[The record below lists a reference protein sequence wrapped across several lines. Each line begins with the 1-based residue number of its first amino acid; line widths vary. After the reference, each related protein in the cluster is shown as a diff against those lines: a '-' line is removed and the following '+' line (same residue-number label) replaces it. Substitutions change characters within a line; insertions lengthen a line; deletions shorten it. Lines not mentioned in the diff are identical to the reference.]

1 MGDTPP
7 TVSVVL
13 ATFQGG
19 RFLADQLASILA
31 QTVLPDQIVVSDD
44 GSTDDTLAIVERY
57 RRQSPP
63 EVAWTVVS
71 RNGSDGPAGNFAHG
85 VALATSDFVALCDQD
100 DRWRVNKI
108 EVLRGILADNPRLL
122 MVHSDADLID
132 EDGLPLRMTV
142 LRSLRMTRGERRN
155 LTSGRGLLALV
166 RRNLVTGQTVMM
178 RKTLAE
184 VAGPIPPGWLH
195 DEWWALVAASHG
207 GITLVPDSLQ
217 DYRQHAHNQ
226 VGATRSGFA
235 RLLERFSEPQEAFRA
250 RHRVRHEGL
259 AAYLDAHRGEIPTQN
274 IALLEGRLAHYRWQA
289 TLRRSRTARLLPILG
304 RLVAG
309 SYHRYRRGVFDA
321 LRDFLQPAE

>member
-1 MGDTPP
+1 MGDAPP

-13 ATFQGG
+13 ATYQGG

-63 EVAWTVVS
+63 TVTWTVVS

-85 VALATSDFVALCDQD
+85 VSLATSVLVALCDQD
-100 DRWRVNKI
+100 DRWRENKI
-108 EVLRGILADNPRLL
+108 EVLRDILFGNARLM

-132 EDGLPLRMTV
+132 EDGVPLGMTV
-142 LRSLRMTRGERRN
+142 LQSLRITGAERRN
-155 LTSGRGLLALV
+155 LSSGRGLRALV

-195 DEWWALVAASHG
+195 DEWWALVAASHR
-207 GITLVPDSLQ
+207 GIQLFPASLQ

-226 VGATRSGFA
+226 VGATRSGLA
-235 RLLERFSEPQEAFRA
+235 RLFERFSEPQGAFRA
-250 RHRVRHEGL
+250 RHLTRHEGL
-259 AAYLDAHRGEIPTQN
+259 ADYLDTHRGEIPADSIT
-274 IALLEGRLAHYRWQA
+274 LLEGRLAHYRWQA
-289 TLRRSRTARLLPILG
+289 KLRRPRIARFFPILG
-304 RLVAG
+304 RLVTG
-309 SYHRYRRGVFDA
+309 SYHRYRRGAFDA